1 MKCNTDAFLICP
13 LLFCFFRA
21 QWFESSPFQRDCAC
35 LSSGAGWKGTVMMI
49 QSSQWTVKIL
59 WSYRRRKWALEAF
72 VWTVVCVSRFSFT
85 FLTCVCL
92 CHQRYVNIS
101 SLSFSPDAQF
111 LCASSNT
118 ETVHIFK
125 LEQHSPRYWKYSLL
139 SLRLI
144 DNWTNES
151 DRLLSLTSL
160 NFVSVCVCVSL
171 TVGRR
176 KLPLGQHM

>member
-1 MKCNTDAFLICP
+1 MIRVSSIPEGLRLFEFRRGMKRYSNDDSKLTVNREDTLIIQKEKMSVGGVRVNCGMCESVFLHI
-13 LLFCFFRA
+13 FDF
-21 QWFESSPFQRDCAC
+21 
-35 LSSGAGWKGTVMMI
+35 
-49 QSSQWTVKIL
+49 
-59 WSYRRRKWALEAF
+59 
-72 VWTVVCVSRFSFT
+72 
-85 FLTCVCL
+85 CVCL

-144 DNWTNES
+144 NNWTNES
-151 DRLLSLTSL
+151 EHLLSLTSL

-171 TVGRR
+171 AVGRR